1 MVIENY
7 IPAKQFCEI
16 HEIDLSFINSLN
28 ELGLVTLIIHEEVH
42 YIEKEKINDLE
53 KMMRLY
59 YDLDINLEGIEAISH
74 LLHKVNSM
82 QEEITI
88 LKNRINFLE
97 SE

>member
-1 MVIENY
+1 MEIENY

-28 ELGLVTLIIHEEVH
+28 ELGLMTLVIHEEVH

-74 LLHKVNSM
+74 LLNKVNSM

-88 LKNRINFLE
+88 LKNKINFFE
-97 SE
+97 NE